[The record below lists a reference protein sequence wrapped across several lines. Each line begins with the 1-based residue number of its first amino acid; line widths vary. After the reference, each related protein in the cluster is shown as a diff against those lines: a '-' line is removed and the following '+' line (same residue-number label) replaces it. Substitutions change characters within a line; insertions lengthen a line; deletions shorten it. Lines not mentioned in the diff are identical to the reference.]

1 VSILH
6 HAGCRRLGGIRH
18 DLSPTIPSRPDL
30 PKPPASRDAILYE
43 IAVAWFRGRDE
54 HLLAKK
60 GDDECRVA
68 ILLPDCGE

>member
-1 VSILH
+1 MTY
-6 HAGCRRLGGIRH
+6 RQ
-18 DLSPTIPSRPDL
+18 TIPCRPDL
-30 PKPPASRDAILYE
+30 PKPPASRGAILYE
-43 IAVAWFRGRDE
+43 IAVAWLRARDE